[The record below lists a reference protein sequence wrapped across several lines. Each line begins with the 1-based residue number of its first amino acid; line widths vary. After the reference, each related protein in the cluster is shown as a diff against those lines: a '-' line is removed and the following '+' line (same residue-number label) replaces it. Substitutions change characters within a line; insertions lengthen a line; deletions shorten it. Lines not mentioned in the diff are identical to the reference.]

1 MLSDGAI
8 LRDRYYVLLAK
19 KMLQEE
25 ELKKVCKLAQIKI
38 DDNEKKDF
46 LGKLNQVFNWI
57 EQLSK
62 IDVSQVDINDL
73 SDMKTT
79 SERTDEPHMDNTRE
93 ELLSNT
99 KFKKFDMF
107 CVPKVVE

>member
-1 MLSDGAI
+1 MLSDKD
-8 LRDRYYVLLAK
+8 L
-19 KMLQEE
+19 E
-25 ELKKVCKLAQIKI
+25 KVCKLARIKI
-38 DDNEKKDF
+38 SSVEKDVF
-46 LGKLNQVFNWI
+46 LEKLNQVFDWI
-57 EQLSK
+57 EQLLK

-73 SDMKTT
+73 GDMRTT
-79 SERTDEPHMDNTRE
+79 PERMDESYMNNTRE

>member
-1 MLSDGAI
+1 MLSDSD
-8 LRDRYYVLLAK
+8 LEKVSNLAK
-19 KMLQEE
+19 
-25 ELKKVCKLAQIKI
+25 IRI
-38 DDNEKKDF
+38 DPSEKDNF
-46 LGKLNQVFNWI
+46 LEKLNQVFGWI

-62 IDVSQVDINDL
+62 IDVSQVDINNL
-73 SDMKTT
+73 KDMDTT
-79 SERTDEPHMDNTRE
+79 PERLDEPCMDNTRE

>member
-1 MLSDGAI
+1 MANK
-8 LRDRYYVLLAK
+8 V
-19 KMLQEE
+19 LQEE

-38 DDNEKKDF
+38 DDKEKKDF
-46 LGKLNQVFNWI
+46 LEKLNQVFNWI

-73 SDMKTT
+73 SDMRTT
-79 SERTDEPHMDNTRE
+79 PERADEPYMRNTRT

>member
-1 MLSDGAI
+1 MLSETD
-8 LRDRYYVLLAK
+8 L
-19 KMLQEE
+19 E
-25 ELKKVCKLAQIKI
+25 KVCKLSKLKI
-38 DDNEKKDF
+38 VETEREMF
-46 LGKLNQVFNWI
+46 LSKLNQVFNWI

-62 IDVSQVDINDL
+62 IDVGHVDINDRR
-73 SDMKTT
+73 DMTT
-79 SERTDEPHMDNTRE
+79 SPERADASHMENTRE

>member
-1 MLSDGAI
+1 MLSE
-8 LRDRYYVLLAK
+8 RDF
-19 KMLQEE
+19 E
-25 ELKKVCKLAQIKI
+25 KVCKLAKIKVV
-38 DDNEKKDF
+38 NETHDVF

-57 EQLSK
+57 EQLAK
-62 IDVSQVDINDL
+62 IDVSKVNINDL
-73 SDMKTT
+73 EEMSTT
-79 SERTDEPHMDNTRE
+79 PERKDEPRVTNTRK

>member
-1 MLSDGAI
+1 MANK
-8 LRDRYYVLLAK
+8 VLDSKDL
-19 KMLQEE
+19 E
-25 ELKKVCKLAQIKI
+25 KVCKLAKI
-38 DDNEKKDF
+38 RIDGKDQEVF
-46 LGKLNQVFNWI
+46 LGKLNQVFDWI
-57 EQLSK
+57 EQLLK

-73 SDMKTT
+73 SDMSTT
-79 SERTDEPHMDNTRE
+79 PERVDEPYMSNTRE

>member
-1 MLSDGAI
+1 MLSDNDLDKI
-8 LRDRYYVLLAK
+8 SSLAK
-19 KMLQEE
+19 IRIKPEE
-25 ELKKVCKLAQIKI
+25 RE
-38 DDNEKKDF
+38 NF
-46 LGKLNQVFNWI
+46 LGKLNQVFDWI

-62 IDVSQVDINDL
+62 IDVSNIDINDL
-73 SDMKTT
+73 KDEESTP
-79 SERTDEPHMDNTRE
+79 ERLDDPHIDNSRE

>member
-1 MLSDGAI
+1 MIRIGDLEKICRLS
-8 LRDRYYVLLAK
+8 K
-19 KMLQEE
+19 
-25 ELKKVCKLAQIKI
+25 LKIAETEREV
-38 DDNEKKDF
+38 F

-57 EQLSK
+57 EQLSR
-62 IDVSQVDINDL
+62 IDVSGVDINKPK
-73 SDMKTT
+73 DMEDTP
-79 SERTDEPHMDNTRE
+79 ERVDEPYMSNTRE

>member
-1 MLSDGAI
+1 MLSGTD
-8 LRDRYYVLLAK
+8 L
-19 KMLQEE
+19 E
-25 ELKKVCKLAQIKI
+25 KVCKLSKLKI
-38 DDNEKKDF
+38 VDTEREMF
-46 LGKLNQVFNWI
+46 LSKLNQVFNWI

-62 IDVSQVDINDL
+62 IDVSHVDINDL
-73 SDMKTT
+73 DGMSTT
-79 SERTDEPHMDNTRE
+79 PERADEPHMSNNRK